1 MAFEGLSRV
10 DPGLGASGWVISRE
24 PLLTEGAGGAL
35 QGLVAAG
42 ETPPDAAPS
51 PLSVSVATLG
61 VTLHLSTAG
70 KWLGQGLSGADVV
83 LSQGCSTLEQ

>member
-1 MAFEGLSRV
+1 MGNL
-10 DPGLGASGWVISRE
+10 PGASADRGRV
-24 PLLTEGAGGAL
+24 GAL

-51 PLSVSVATLG
+51 PLSISVATLG

-70 KWLGQGLSGADVV
+70 KWLGPGLGEPM
-83 LSQGCSTLEQ
+83 LSSDRDA

>member
-1 MAFEGLSRV
+1 MGNL
-10 DPGLGASGWVISRE
+10 LGASADRGS
-24 PLLTEGAGGAL
+24 GGGGAL

-70 KWLGQGLSGADVV
+70 KWLGQGLRGADVV
-83 LSQGCSTLEQ
+83 FSQGCSTLEQ